1 MMTEDLVALLPRLRR
16 FARALARN
24 DDEADDLVQSACER
38 ALANRRGFVPGTRLD
53 SWMYRIVQ
61 NLWIDR
67 CRSRNAR
74 GTHVE
79 LDEALDLVGADG
91 RSETMGRLTLA
102 EVRERVRALPEEQ
115 RLVLALVTLEGL
127 SYREAAERLS
137 VPIGTIMS
145 RLSRA
150 RRRLMDLAQD
160 GEALP
165 SPTATG

>member
-1 MMTEDLVALLPRLRR
+1 MTEDLVALLPRLRR
-16 FARALARN
+16 FARALSRS

-38 ALANRRGFVPGTRLD
+38 ALANRHGFVPGTRLD

-67 CRSRNAR
+67 CRSRTAR
-74 GTHVE
+74 GEHVDI
-79 LDEALDLVGADG
+79 DEAYDLAGADG
-91 RSETMGRLTLA
+91 RSVTMSRLTLA
-102 EVRERVRALPEEQ
+102 EVRQRVRDLPEEQ

-127 SYREAAERLS
+127 SYREAAERLA

-150 RRRLMDLAQD
+150 RRRLMDLSPAD
-160 GEALP
+160 DMAPAPLP
-165 SPTATG
+165 AR